1 MLLILISAAPPPQ
14 PPNNLRIN
22 SSSGNSVRL
31 TITFDPSFSADNRV
45 ERYSIWSQNVTECP
59 NDTSISAGVGGVPG
73 YYTCDGLEAG
83 VEYNFTVRAVNCGN
97 QESIET
103 DVITIAPRS
112 KLAQFSILSMEVFF
126 SADCQI

>member
-14 PPNNLRIN
+14 PPNNLQIE
-22 SSSGNSVRL
+22 SSSENSVRL

-45 ERYSIWSQNVTECP
+45 ERYSIWSQNVTACP
-59 NDTSISAGVGGVPG
+59 NDTSISAGVGGASG

-112 KLAQFSILSMEVFF
+112 KLA
-126 SADCQI
+126 

>member
-14 PPNNLRIN
+14 PPNNLQIK

-31 TITFDPSFSADNRV
+31 TITFDPSFSADIRV
-45 ERYSIWSQNVTECP
+45 ERYSIWSQNVTACP
-59 NDTSISAGVGGVPG
+59 NDTSISAGVGGG
-73 YYTCDGLEAG
+73 NYTCDGLEAG

-97 QESIET
+97 QESTET

-112 KLAQFSILSMEVFF
+112 KLA
-126 SADCQI
+126 